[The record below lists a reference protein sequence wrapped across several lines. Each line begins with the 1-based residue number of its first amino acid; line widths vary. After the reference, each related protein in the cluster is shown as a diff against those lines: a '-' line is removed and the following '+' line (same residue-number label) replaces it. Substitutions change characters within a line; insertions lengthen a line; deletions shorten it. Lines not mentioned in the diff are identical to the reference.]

1 MDHRADFWTSEQEEA
16 LLEACKDK
24 HRIVEIALA
33 VSHVREGVTRNS
45 VIGKIARMRRHGH
58 KISMEWDRVDRSG
71 NGDRPPRK
79 VDVPPPLK
87 PRRGLPP
94 PRDPMQHTE
103 PPTPEI
109 FTMRR
114 LSLLELGP
122 RTCRWPVGDVGE
134 PGFFFC
140 GNETDPERSYC
151 TTHHLLAH
159 YRGNRP

>member
-1 MDHRADFWTSEQEEA
+1 

-45 VIGKIARMRRHGH
+45 VIGKIARMRRRGH
-58 KISMEWDRVDRSG
+58 AINMEWERPERSS

-79 VDVPPPLK
+79 VQVPPPLK

-114 LSLLELGP
+114 LTLLELQK
-122 RTCRWPVGDVGE
+122 RTCRWPVGD
-134 PGFFFC
+134 PGTPEFFFC
-140 GNETDPERSYC
+140 GNETDGERPYC
-151 TTHHLLAH
+151 PIHHAVAH
-159 YRGNRP
+159 GR